1 MADSDARTV
10 SVWLPSD
17 VLAELDAYAAAEERS
32 RSWVIVKAIKRFLSE
47 ERDRRDQDKQ
57 AEEESHPRPGR

>member
-17 VLAELDAYAAAEERS
+17 VLAELDAYAEAEERS

-57 AEEESHPRPGR
+57 AEG